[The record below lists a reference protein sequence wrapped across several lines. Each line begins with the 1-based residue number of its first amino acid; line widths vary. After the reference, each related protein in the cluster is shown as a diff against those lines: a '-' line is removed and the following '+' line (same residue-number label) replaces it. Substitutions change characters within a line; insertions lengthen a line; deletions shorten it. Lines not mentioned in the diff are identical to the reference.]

1 MIYHVICSRGADYI
15 GETIRNSEIRWNEHI
30 TVKDQNSDCV
40 KHLNNHFD
48 HEFRW
53 FVLSHASKNCL
64 KSKILEAHY
73 IKTCQPS
80 LINQINS
87 DLLKLFRNADLKI
100 NVRPKSKIVRPNEK
114 HTRHSVGR
122 EKFEAKSN
130 ARSDHAS
137 V

>member
-1 MIYHVICSRGADYI
+1 MIYRVICSCGADYI

-30 TVKDQNSDCV
+30 SVKDKNSDCA

-48 HEFRW
+48 YEFRW

-64 KSKILEAHY
+64 KRKILEAHY

-80 LINQINS
+80 LINQTNS
-87 DLLKLFRNADLKI
+87 DLLKLFRNAGLKI
-100 NVRPKSKIVRPNEK
+100 NVRPKSKIIRPNEK
-114 HTRHSVGR
+114 HTGHSVR
-122 EKFEAKSN
+122 WEKFEAKLN

>member
-1 MIYHVICSRGADYI
+1 MIYRVICSCGADYI

-30 TVKDQNSDCV
+30 TVKDQKSDCV

-48 HEFRW
+48 HESRW

-64 KSKILEAHY
+64 KRKILEVHY

-87 DLLKLFRNADLKI
+87 DLLNFLETQALK
-100 NVRPKSKIVRPNEK
+100 
-114 HTRHSVGR
+114 
-122 EKFEAKSN
+122 
-130 ARSDHAS
+130 
-137 V
+137 

>member
-1 MIYHVICSRGADYI
+1 MIYRVICSCGADYI

-64 KSKILEAHY
+64 KRKILEAHY

-100 NVRPKSKIVRPNEK
+100 NVRPK
-114 HTRHSVGR
+114 
-122 EKFEAKSN
+122 
-130 ARSDHAS
+130 
-137 V
+137 